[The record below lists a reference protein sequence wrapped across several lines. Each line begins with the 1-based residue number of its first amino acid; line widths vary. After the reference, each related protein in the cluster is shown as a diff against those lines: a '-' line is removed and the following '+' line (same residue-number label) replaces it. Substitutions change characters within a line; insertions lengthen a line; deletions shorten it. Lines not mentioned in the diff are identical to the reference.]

1 MITGASRP
9 TGAAY
14 ESAGCFVVDL
24 SLLDA
29 RSEGPRSIPDGLKGT
44 KSTPSHFIAT
54 CRAKA
59 SEKGVPRRSHAPPPK
74 SSPHAPLQ
82 FLACTRSRTRAV
94 EMGSVS
100 APSSASS
107 LNPAL
112 LGTDLW
118 P

>member
-14 ESAGCFVVDL
+14 ESSGCSVVDL
-24 SLLDA
+24 SSLDA
-29 RSEGPRSIPDGLKGT
+29 PSEGPWSIPDGLKGT

-59 SEKGVPRRSHAPPPK
+59 SEKGVPRRSLALPLK
-74 SSPHAPLQ
+74 SSP
-82 FLACTRSRTRAV
+82 RAL
-94 EMGSVS
+94 
-100 APSSASS
+100 S
-107 LNPAL
+107 LSFWPAL
-112 LGTDLW
+112 ADGREQALLDSLFIQLLERAYALFE